1 MRLRLGRA
9 VSLSVDF
16 ADDEDGG
23 MATNVRLKVFHGRT
37 AAPGDPGSVVDTPA
51 TGSGPLWGA
60 QWTPTALGEYTG
72 YWVHDTGYRRFVFE
86 VTESPIVSVKDVRAS
101 EDVLANA
108 SKFPAALIVAA
119 RDATEEEFE
128 RITGRS
134 FVLRSKSFTDTL
146 SHDSDFIPFPDWDVT
161 KVTAL
166 TVNGLTISTATLT
179 DTIIPGIQFT
189 RPLAA
194 GTVISVSYEYGISP
208 PPADVKRAALLRVRD
223 LLVSVSS
230 GIPDRAVSFQVNDM
244 GTYQLAT
251 AGRAGFET
259 GLPEVDAILAR
270 YDAERWLL

>member
-1 MRLRLGRA
+1 VRLRLGRA

-23 MATNVRLKVFHGRT
+23 TASSVRLKVYQGRT
-37 AAPGDPGSVVDTPA
+37 AVPTDPGAVVDIAA
-51 TGSGPLWGA
+51 TGNGALWGA
-60 QWTPTALGEYTG
+60 TWTPGALGEYTG
-72 YWVHDTGYRRFVFE
+72 YWSHSTGYRRFVFE
-86 VTESPIVSVKDVRAS
+86 VTESPIVSVKDVRAF
-101 EDVLANA
+101 EAVLNNTG
-108 SKFPAALIVAA
+108 KFPAALVVAA

-134 FVLRSKSFTDTL
+134 FVLRGKSFTDTL
-146 SHDSDFIPFPDWDVT
+146 SRDSDFIPFPDWDVA
-161 KVTAL
+161 KVTAI
-166 TVNGLTISTATLT
+166 TVNGLVVPTAGLT
-179 DTIIPGIQFT
+179 DTVNPGIQFV

-223 LLVSVSS
+223 LLVSLNS

-259 GLPEVDAILAR
+259 GIPEVDAILSR
-270 YDAERWLL
+270 YDAERWLI

>member
-1 MRLRLGRA
+1 
-9 VSLSVDF
+9 
-16 ADDEDGG
+16 
-23 MATNVRLKVFHGRT
+23 
-37 AAPGDPGSVVDTPA
+37 
-51 TGSGPLWGA
+51 
-60 QWTPTALGEYTG
+60 
-72 YWVHDTGYRRFVFE
+72 
-86 VTESPIVSVKDVRAS
+86 
-101 EDVLANA
+101 
-108 SKFPAALIVAA
+108 VAA

-146 SHDSDFIPFPDWDVT
+146 SRDSDFIPFPDWDVT
-161 KVTAL
+161 KVTAI
-166 TVNGLTISTATLT
+166 TVNGLDVSTAGLT
-179 DTIIPGIQFT
+179 DTVIPGIQFA